1 MTISGEFVHNINQM
15 KKIRVLVNPKSGLQA
30 SFDNMRKA
38 IGQYWDLPGNEVL
51 YQFCKSPEDGYAKA
65 KQAVADEVDV
75 VLVSGGDGTLST
87 ISRALIGTEVAV
99 GIIPSGSG
107 NGFARHFEI
116 PLGLQKAVAVLSEA
130 KSRKIDVGYVNNIPF
145 FITCSMAWDA
155 SIVRSFEK
163 SPVRGILPYIFAGIN
178 EFLIYDVQPM
188 DVEIDGK
195 ETVHFEDP
203 MVFTIA
209 NLTQF
214 GGGAK
219 IAPHAEDDNG
229 LLELVVA
236 LKKDMPI
243 LLPNINKLYDG
254 TINEMNEIFT
264 RSFEKLRVRRR
275 NPTAIQIDGELVEM
289 PAELN
294 IKVLPTALKVLVPT
308 KA

>member
-1 MTISGEFVHNINQM
+1 M
-15 KKIRVLVNPKSGLQA
+15 KRIRIFVNPKSGLQK
-30 SFDNMRKA
+30 SFDSMRKA
-38 IGQYWDLPGNEVL
+38 IEQYWDLPGNEVL
-51 YQFCKSPEDGYAKA
+51 YQFCKDPGDGYEKA
-65 KQAVADEVDV
+65 KQAVADKVDV
-75 VLVSGGDGTLST
+75 VLVSGGDGTINT

-99 GIIPSGSG
+99 GVIPSGSG

-116 PLGLQKAVAVLSEA
+116 PLGLEKAVEVLSAA

-178 EFLIYDVQPM
+178 EFLLYDVQPM
-188 DVEIDGK
+188 QVEIDGK
-195 ETVHFEDP
+195 ETLHFEDP

-236 LKKDMPI
+236 LKKDMPV
-243 LLPNINKLYDG
+243 LLPSINKLYDG
-254 TINEMNEIFT
+254 TLNEMKEIYT
-264 RSFEKLRVRRR
+264 RSFKNLRIIRKVST
-275 NPTAIQIDGELVEM
+275 PIQIDGELIEM
-289 PAELN
+289 PLELN
-294 IKVLPTALKVLVPT
+294 IKVLPSALKVLVPN
-308 KA
+308 

>member
-1 MTISGEFVHNINQM
+1 M
-15 KKIRVLVNPKSGLQA
+15 LVNPKSGLQK
-30 SFDNMRKA
+30 SFGSLQKA
-38 IGQYWDLPGNEVL
+38 VGQHWELPGNEVL
-51 YQFCKSPEDGYAKA
+51 YQFCKDPGDGYEKA
-65 KQAVADEVDV
+65 RQAVEDKVDV
-75 VLVSGGDGTLST
+75 ILVSGGDGTVNT
-87 ISRALIGTEVAV
+87 ISRALIGTEIAV
-99 GIIPSGSG
+99 GVIPSGSG

-116 PLGLQKAVAVLSEA
+116 PLGLQRAVEVLSVA

-178 EFLIYDVQPM
+178 EFLVYDVQPM
-188 DVEIDGK
+188 EVEIDEK
-195 ETVHFEDP
+195 ETLRFEDP

-236 LKKDMPI
+236 LKKDMPV
-243 LLPNINKLYDG
+243 LLPKINKLYDG
-254 TINEMNEIFT
+254 TLNEMQEIYT
-264 RSFEKLRVRRR
+264 KSFKTLKIRRKVST
-275 NPTAIQIDGELVEM
+275 PIQIDGELIEM
-289 PAELN
+289 PLELS
-294 IKVLPTALKVLVPT
+294 IKVLPSSLKVLVPN
-308 KA
+308 